1 MRRAAQPLPLHEAG
15 AQCAALPTLVL
26 TLLAL
31 LAGCASAP
39 EPGPDPSPDA
49 VPAAEILA
57 QDLTED
63 SDSTAAEDLL
73 CVRNATVT
81 VRVDNQSSMDL
92 QITFGSYR
100 PARVADGF
108 SRTIYQVARSYLQH
122 SVRLEVLRGGTQV
135 GGPAVIPT
143 EPIFCNVA
151 TLVIGSRPRYS
162 IFYGDELLD
171 PKKGGNDGE
180 EGEAAEEAS
189 ADSTSSEANQASG

>member
-1 MRRAAQPLPLHEAG
+1 MR
-15 AQCAALPTLVL
+15 TLVL

-39 EPGPDPSPDA
+39 EPRPDPSPDA
-49 VPAAEILA
+49 AAAADHPAEE
-57 QDLTED
+57 LTEG
-63 SDSTAAEDLL
+63 SDSTTAEDLY

-100 PARVADGF
+100 PARVAEGF
-108 SRTIYQVARSYLQH
+108 SRTTYQIARSHLQH

-143 EPIFCNVA
+143 EPVFCNVA
-151 TLVIGSRPRYS
+151 TLVIGARPQYS
-162 IFYGDELLD
+162 IFYGDALRE
-171 PKKGGNDGE
+171 PVMGGEDGE
-180 EGEAAEEAS
+180 GEDGAEPAEEAEGVEEAPPAEPAP
-189 ADSTSSEANQASG
+189 ADSTSSEAIRANG